1 MRDGR
6 EPQDDKKKLPEDH
19 RRHYPAF
26 RAAIRVLAI
35 IALSSGAALADA
47 TAADSLVDATTLLS
61 DDSLS
66 WYDSLERDRPLPTS
80 LRWAATTR
88 DGTSRHSVSFERD
101 VDSGLSL
108 AWRHSTPGGLVNRN
122 LSWKSN
128 DLSVRLGDL
137 RPWTRLALLEGAS
150 SRPGAAASDTSLPG
164 RLLFGS
170 GRSPNGIDIEA
181 GSGSWKI
188 LSRARFERDARGRD
202 GGSGAVAATYRFVTI
217 GARISSTD
225 STTLAPRAASIAV
238 GGVRNRI
245 EAAIADTRDRGIV
258 AAWLAS
264 AEMERE
270 RTRTRFALRHVPNG
284 FEHDG
289 TASRWTGTTAGTL
302 SVRRAVREES
312 AILFQLDA
320 RRDSLGKVDS
330 KAQTEFA
337 VEEDDWSVRTIG
349 SWSEN
354 SANTPRWSARS
365 RATRSVGAATP
376 SLEISLS
383 DSAGMRNVSTR
394 IGVQVRRGSQILSGS
409 ASYSALTGTTWG
421 LSHSSEAETT
431 SMRLGFLLAAKSSLR
446 DDAPIVATGSVACSW

>member
-1 MRDGR
+1 VPK
-6 EPQDDKKKLPEDH
+6 EH

-26 RAAIRVLAI
+26 RAAIRLLAA
-35 IALSSGAALADA
+35 IALSGGAALAD
-47 TAADSLVDATTLLS
+47 TTMPDSLVDAATLVS

-88 DGTSRHSVSFERD
+88 GGTSRHSVSFERD

-108 AWRHSTPGGLVNRN
+108 AWRHTTPGGLVSRN
-122 LSWKSN
+122 LSWKS
-128 DLSVRLGDL
+128 DDVSVRIGDL

-170 GRSPNGIDIEA
+170 GRAPNGVDLEA
-181 GSGSWKI
+181 GSGAWKI
-188 LSRARFERDARGRD
+188 LSRARFERDAQGQY
-202 GGSGAVAATYRFVTI
+202 GGSGAVAASWRLVTI

-225 STTLAPRAASIAV
+225 SAALAPRAASIAI
-238 GGVRNRI
+238 GSVRNRI
-245 EAAIADTRDRGIV
+245 EAAIADMHDRGIV

-289 TASRWTGTTAGTL
+289 AVSRWRGTTAGTL
-302 SVRRAVREES
+302 SVRRAVRDES
-312 AILFQLDA
+312 AIRFQFDA

-330 KAQTEFA
+330 KGLAEFA
-337 VEEDDWSVRTIG
+337 VQEEDWSVRTIG
-349 SWSEN
+349 AWSEN
-354 SANTPRWSARS
+354 SQNTPRWSARS
-365 RATRSVGAATP
+365 LATKTLGPATP
-376 SLEISLS
+376 SLEIALS
-383 DSAGMRNVSTR
+383 DSSGMRNVSTR
-394 IGVQVRRGSQILSGS
+394 IGAQVRRGSQILSGS
-409 ASYSALTGTTWG
+409 ASYSALTGTSWSV
-421 LSHSSEAETT
+421 SHSSEAETT
-431 SMRLGFLLAAKSSLR
+431 SMRLSFLLAARSSLR
-446 DDAPIVATGSVACSW
+446 DGSPVAATGSVACSW